1 MEITEEIIY
10 LSGFAPLIQ
19 LWAGICLLFFY
30 EGLLKES
37 PLDAY
42 RKQTKELYDNFMAK
56 YQDYIDTEK
65 MPQCDY
71 YLGTK
76 WEDFLP
82 TIKNMAALSFF
93 YSVMVLAY
101 IGIETN
107 PLYENRYMAL
117 QVTNAIMI
125 LYMALSIFRTHW
137 GLFHTYL
144 TPILYF
150 AGILLYF
157 HFFPDI
163 NEWCLDNS
171 LRIGDNLSRTTIS
184 VTTIFT
190 CIIGLFFIL
199 LHLGIDYIVL
209 SRRRR
214 SFTVI
219 STNFELLVSVKL
231 KQASITELPVNLKK
245 KISKKISAGVLNDG
259 DYTTEKLNKYI
270 QEEIND
276 ELDSFT
282 TPWYRLIWRKGKKA
296 FCQLIGVIFRR
307 IMNLLR
313 KKQQKPQRVP

>member
-42 RKQTKELYDNFMAK
+42 RKQTKSLYDNFMAK

-101 IGIETN
+101 IGIEMN
-107 PLYENRYMAL
+107 PLYEERFLAL
-117 QVTNAIMI
+117 QVTNAAMI
-125 LYMALSIFRTHW
+125 LYMAFSIFRTHW
-137 GLFHTYL
+137 GLFHRYL

-150 AGILLYF
+150 VVILLYF
-157 HFFPDI
+157 HFFPEF
-163 NEWCLDNS
+163 NECCLNYG
-171 LRIGDNLSRTTIS
+171 LQIGDNLSRTTIS

-214 SFTVI
+214 SFTAI

-231 KQASITELPVNLKK
+231 KQSSITELPDNLKK

-259 DYTTEKLNKYI
+259 DYTAEKLNKYI
-270 QEEIND
+270 QEEINE

-282 TPWYRLIWRKGKKA
+282 TPWYRLLWRKNKK
-296 FCQLIGVIFRR
+296 FFGQLIDAIFSK
-307 IMNLLR
+307 IKFFIKR
-313 KKQQKPQRVP
+313 K

>member
-1 MEITEEIIY
+1 MDITEEIIY

-42 RKQTKELYDNFMAK
+42 RKQTKDLYDNFTAK
-56 YQDYIDTEK
+56 YQDYIDIEK

-101 IGIETN
+101 IGIEKN
-107 PLYENRYMAL
+107 PLYEDRFMAL
-117 QVTNAIMI
+117 QITNAAII
-125 LYMALSIFRTHW
+125 IYMAFSIFRTHW
-137 GLFHTYL
+137 RLFHTYI

-150 AGILLYF
+150 VGILLYF
-157 HFFPDI
+157 HFYPDV
-163 NEWCLDNS
+163 NAWCLNKC
-171 LRIGDNLSRTTIS
+171 LRIGDNLSRSTIS

-199 LHLGIDYIVL
+199 MHLGVDYVVL
-209 SRRRR
+209 SKRRK
-214 SFTVI
+214 SFTTI
-219 STNFELLVSVKL
+219 STNFEWLVSVKL
-231 KQASITELPVNLKK
+231 KQARITELPDNLKK
-245 KISKKISAGVLNDG
+245 KFSIKISSGVLNEG
-259 DYTTEKLNKYI
+259 EYTAEMLNKYI

-282 TPWYRLIWRKGKKA
+282 TPWYRLLWRKGNKF
-296 FCQLIGVIFRR
+296 FCHLVVAISSKVKNLI
-307 IMNLLR
+307 
-313 KKQQKPQRVP
+313 

>member
-1 MEITEEIIY
+1 MESTEEIIY

-42 RKQTKELYDNFMAK
+42 RKQTKILYDNFMAK

-93 YSVMVLAY
+93 YSVLVLAY
-101 IGIETN
+101 IGIEKN
-107 PLYENRYMAL
+107 PLYEDRYMVL
-117 QVTNAIMI
+117 QITNPVII

-137 GLFHTYL
+137 RLFHTYI

-150 AGILLYF
+150 IGILLYF
-157 HFFPDI
+157 HFYPDF
-163 NEWCLDNS
+163 NDWCLNNC
-171 LRIGDNLSRTTIS
+171 LRIGDNLSRSTIS

-199 LHLGIDYIVL
+199 IHLGIDYIVL
-209 SRRRR
+209 SRRRS
-214 SFTVI
+214 SFTAI
-219 STNFELLVSVKL
+219 STNFEWLVSVKL
-231 KQASITELPVNLKK
+231 KQARITELPENLKK
-245 KISKKISAGVLNDG
+245 KFSIKISTGVMNEG
-259 DYTTEKLNKYI
+259 DYTAEMLNKYI

-282 TPWYRLIWRKGKKA
+282 TPWYLLLWRRGKKLIS
-296 FCQLIGVIFRR
+296 QLIGFIWGKV
-307 IMNLLR
+307 
-313 KKQQKPQRVP
+313 KQLICK